1 MLLPNLMNRMDARS
15 KENMASELFCSVFG
29 HNYVLTPQLN
39 DYYTCKCCNKEF
51 KMNEEGELVVLS
63 PKQKEINSLLILLST
78 KKRKSKRT
86 TVRPL
91 DFI

>member
-1 MLLPNLMNRMDARS
+1 
-15 KENMASELFCSVFG
+15 
-29 HNYVLTPQLN
+29 
-39 DYYTCKCCNKEF
+39 
-51 KMNEEGELVVLS
+51 MNEEGELVVLS

-86 TVRPL
+86 NVRPL